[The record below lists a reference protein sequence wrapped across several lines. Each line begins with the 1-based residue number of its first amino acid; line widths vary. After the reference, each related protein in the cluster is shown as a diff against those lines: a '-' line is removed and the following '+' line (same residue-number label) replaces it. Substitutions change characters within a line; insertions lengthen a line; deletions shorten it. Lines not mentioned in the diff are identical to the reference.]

1 MASSVNQSSAIFRF
15 RGRCG
20 ARRGLGARTI
30 SRARLA
36 ALSNATPKALLSL
49 DFHQKLGGREDANTS
64 PLTEVEQ
71 V

>member
-49 DFHQKLGGREDANTS
+49 DFHQKLGG
-64 PLTEVEQ
+64 
-71 V
+71 